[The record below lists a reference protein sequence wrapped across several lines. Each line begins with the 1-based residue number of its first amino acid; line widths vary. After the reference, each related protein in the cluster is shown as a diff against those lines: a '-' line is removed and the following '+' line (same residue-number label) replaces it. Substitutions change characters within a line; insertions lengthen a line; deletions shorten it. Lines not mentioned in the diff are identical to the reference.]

1 MVNAEAH
8 QFDSLTRILSFTGV
22 LWTKMNGLRTNNEDK
37 LRWSRESS
45 SHFCPDVKLFASFRH
60 LFSSI
65 HFCAVSE
72 CHGDRLSPAWN
83 WLGFIHHKQDGSTRW
98 TAFAGD
104 APPQKKKKSTVTP
117 WQMFRSLHFLLIS
130 CYLLWNKH
138 GGPRKANRP
147 PVKNTSICISQHH
160 KACQM
165 AAPSRGKFP
174 QTAVCSTQSGK
185 RTFSGSQ

>member
-1 MVNAEAH
+1 MKPRVQFTFLSWCKTFCLVLPFVFQSSFLCCLGMPWWQAEPCLKLAGIH
-8 QFDSLTRILSFTGV
+8 TSQARWQHPLDS
-22 LWTKMNGLRTNNEDK
+22 
-37 LRWSRESS
+37 
-45 SHFCPDVKLFASFRH
+45 FCRRCTTSK
-60 LFSSI
+60 
-65 HFCAVSE
+65 
-72 CHGDRLSPAWN
+72 
-83 WLGFIHHKQDGSTRW
+83 K
-98 TAFAGD
+98 
-104 APPQKKKKSTVTP
+104 KKKKSTVTL

-185 RTFSGSQ
+185 RSFSGSQ